1 MAINGLRNSHVVIAS
16 AWLIHAVSWF
26 LPVVRLDIFG
36 PIRGW
41 TAFGL
46 ALSPILQ
53 GSDRADTWY
62 NLVLPVVSAVTTFL
76 FIVGSPLVV
85 WRASQSVR
93 RACAWVATFAFLLNS
108 HWYILSGSDRKELS
122 VGYFFWWFS
131 FILLAIGLFG
141 ISSGSK
147 FDEYDG
153 AIPANGK
160 T

>member
-1 MAINGLRNSHVVIAS
+1 MIVS
-16 AWLIHAVSWF
+16 ARLIHAVSWF

-53 GSDRADTWY
+53 GGDRTDKWY

-85 WRASQSVR
+85 WRALQSVQKGLVYGSR
-93 RACAWVATFAFLLNS
+93 LSHFLVNS
-108 HWYILSGSDRKELS
+108 HWYILLPGFLQERAQCRVD
-122 VGYFFWWFS
+122 FFFRWVHS
-131 FILLAIGLFG
+131 FW
-141 ISSGSK
+141 
-147 FDEYDG
+147 
-153 AIPANGK
+153 
-160 T
+160 